1 MDRSGR
7 VVCVGHAALDSVY
20 RIDAFPAR
28 PTKVTASR
36 HDRSV
41 GGMAAN
47 AACAI
52 AALGGQAALWGP
64 IGDDEIG
71 RRIAAE
77 LQAAGVATE
86 TDFIVPGA
94 RSSHSAIIVEGSG
107 ERLIVSYRGDT
118 LEAPAE
124 LVKGRPIDAQVVM
137 IDVRWAAGARCMAD
151 RARQLGIP
159 IVLDAEM
166 GNVELV
172 RALVPL
178 ADHVIFSEN
187 GWEEWLGRM
196 PKPAETGDVL
206 RGLVAAGA
214 KLAAV
219 TLGERGVVYAAA
231 GGAGVIHLPAFPVT
245 AVETLGAGDTFHGA
259 FALALAEGMA
269 IDAAMRFAA
278 AAAALRC
285 TRSGGRAALPTR
297 QEVIA
302 LLAGEASAADRD
314 EGAAATPSR
323 AHP

>member
-1 MDRSGR
+1 MERSGR

-28 PTKVTASR
+28 PTKVAASR

-71 RRIAAE
+71 RHIAAE
-77 LQAAGVATE
+77 LQAAGVASE
-86 TDFIVPGA
+86 PDFIVPGA

-107 ERLIVSYRGDT
+107 ERLIVSHRGDT
-118 LEAPAE
+118 LEAPAD
-124 LVKGRPIDAQVVM
+124 LVEARHIDAQVVM

-151 RARQLGIP
+151 RARRLGIP

-178 ADHVIFSEN
+178 ADHVIFSEP
-187 GWEEWLGRM
+187 GWQEWLGRV
-196 PKPAETGDVL
+196 PEPAETGDTL

-219 TLGERGVVYAAA
+219 TLGERGVVYAA
-231 GGAGVIHLPAFPVT
+231 GGADVIHLPAFAVT

-269 IDAAMRFAA
+269 IDAALRFAA

-297 QEVIA
+297 QEVMA
-302 LLAGEASAADRD
+302 LLAAGDAV
-314 EGAAATPSR
+314 R
-323 AHP
+323 ARS

>member
-1 MDRSGR
+1 VDRSGR

-52 AALGGQAALWGP
+52 AALGGRVALWGP

-71 RRIAAE
+71 RHIAAE
-77 LQAAGVATE
+77 LQVAGVATDR
-86 TDFIVPGA
+86 DFIVPGA

-118 LEAPAE
+118 LEAPAA
-124 LVKGRPIDAQVVM
+124 LVADRRIDADVVM
-137 IDVRWAAGARCMAD
+137 IDVRWPAGARCMAD
-151 RARQLGIP
+151 RARRLGIP

-166 GNVELV
+166 GNVGLV
-172 RALVPL
+172 RALVPQ

-187 GWEEWLGRM
+187 GWLEWLGHA
-196 PKPAETGDVL
+196 PGEAETGDVL
-206 RGLVAAGA
+206 GGLVAAGA
-214 KLAAV
+214 RLAAV

-231 GGAGVIHLPAFPVT
+231 GSNSLIHLPAFPVT

-259 FALALAEGMA
+259 FALALAEGMV
-269 IDAAMRFAA
+269 IDEAMRFAA

-297 QEVIA
+297 QEVTA
-302 LLAGEASAADRD
+302 LLSG
-314 EGAAATPSR
+314 
-323 AHP
+323 

>member
-1 MDRSGR
+1 LSTVDRSGR

-52 AALGGQAALWGP
+52 AALGGQVALWGP

-71 RRIAAE
+71 RHIAAE
-77 LQAAGVATE
+77 LQAAGVAAARE
-86 TDFIVPGA
+86 FIVPGA
-94 RSSHSAIIVEGSG
+94 RSSHSAIVVEGSG

-118 LEAPAE
+118 LEAPAA
-124 LVKGRPIDAQVVM
+124 LVAERVIDTDVVM
-137 IDVRWAAGARCMAD
+137 IDVRWAAGARCMAE
-151 RARQLGIP
+151 RAKRLGIP

-172 RALVPL
+172 RALVPQ
-178 ADHVIFSEN
+178 ADYVIFSEN
-187 GWEEWLGRM
+187 GWLEWLGR
-196 PKPAETGDVL
+196 PPDPTETGDAL
-206 RGLVAAGA
+206 CGLVAAGA
-214 KLAAV
+214 RLAAV
-219 TLGERGVVYAAA
+219 TLGERGVVYAA
-231 GGAGVIHLPAFPVT
+231 GGAPVSHLPAFPVT

-269 IDAAMRFAA
+269 IDAALRFAA

-297 QEVIA
+297 AEVNA
-302 LLAGEASAADRD
+302 LLAG
-314 EGAAATPSR
+314 
-323 AHP
+323 